1 MDDMAESGNGFP
13 VVLDP
18 YVQQGRMFL
27 FNAAQNLIQY
37 GRVLVEAKPLV
48 PRGQFEK
55 WVQTS
60 FNMSE
65 RTAQGY
71 MAVWRRFGSNAM
83 LQDVQFSN
91 LQKMLALPEGSE
103 AQFAKDND
111 LQAMT
116 AREVEQAVRQVR
128 EEELRKRNLAIAE
141 VDKERS
147 ARTKAE
153 NRLKELEAKAKEPN
167 RDLIAVAAEKD
178 AEIRRLQRL
187 ADMANQERNEANARL
202 EAAQEDLREV
212 ENALA
217 ENQQEYNRMQ
227 ADLLNALST
236 IARGDAERCVSEQF
250 TIEDFSTAVRGFLG
264 SVTQMPYMGEVF
276 CQMVDQR
283 EYRQWDILLQA
294 VEDWAVKS
302 RRAMKNTIS
311 EGACIDG

>member
-1 MDDMAESGNGFP
+1 MDDMAERGNGFP

-116 AREVEQAVRQVR
+116 AREVEQAVRKVR
-128 EEELRKRNLAIAE
+128 EEELRKRNLAMAE

-153 NRLKELEAKAKEPN
+153 NRLKELEARAKEPN

-236 IARGDAERCVSEQF
+236 IARGDAERTPADQLTPNAFAS
-250 TIEDFSTAVRGFLG
+250 AVRAFIGTCARMPHMRAAFA
-264 SVTQMPYMGEVF
+264 QMPQE
-276 CQMVDQR
+276 QKQ
-283 EYRQWDILLQA
+283 EYSVLLET
-294 VEDWAVKS
+294 VETWAKDS
-302 RRAMKNTIS
+302 RMALETIYVNGTVIYD
-311 EGACIDG
+311 E